1 MKKVFIGLSMILCL
15 LTAYNCS
22 QPKDPAAY
30 NNELMTVI
38 NDNEKHIN
46 DMNAAMTAADYS
58 KASEVRKAW
67 ETSLSEQIAKVE
79 KAGDFNGD
87 EVLQKGILSG
97 LKAYQKIVTDDYP
110 KLIDIRA
117 NKKEDPQTEQQ
128 LLENINNAFETAAN
142 DVNKASNDFESK
154 YAK

>member
-97 LKAYQKIVTDDYP
+97 LKAYQKIVTNDYP

>member
-1 MKKVFIGLSMILCL
+1 MKKVFISLSMILCL
-15 LTAYNCS
+15 LTAFNCS

-46 DMNAAMTAADYS
+46 DMNTAMTAADYG

-67 ETSLSEQIAKVE
+67 EASLNEQIVKVE
-79 KAGDFNGD
+79 EAGNFEGD

-117 NKKEDPQTEQQ
+117 NKKDDPQIEQQ

-142 DVNKASNDFESK
+142 DVNKASSDFENK

>member
-30 NNELMTVI
+30 NNELMRVI

-79 KAGDFNGD
+79 KAGDVNGD

-97 LKAYQKIVTDDYP
+97 LKAYQKIVSNDYP

>member
-1 MKKVFIGLSMILCL
+1 MKKVFISLSMILCL

-38 NDNEKHIN
+38 NDNEKHIT
-46 DMNAAMTAADYS
+46 DMNTAMTAADYG

-79 KAGDFNGD
+79 KAGDFDGD
-87 EVLQKGILSG
+87 DGLQKGILSG

-110 KLIDIRA
+110 KLIDIRT

-142 DVNKASNDFESK
+142 DVNKAATDFESK
-154 YAK
+154 HTN